1 MGGSAAA
8 TDRKRDPNIFLNVYE
23 CTRSD
28 PADNPPLEGSE
39 RECGGGSDNIN
50 VAAKAAD
57 SIATAPVVTAST
69 SLNRASGSSN
79 SLPGGLMGITTVDGV
94 TQEGQVPPARIGHVA
109 VVDSSRS
116 AIFVFGGEVAS
127 TTAVASLPL
136 FAKLSDVYEGIPRDS
151 TPGRLSGTTLA
162 WRALAEPAPS
172 TNISAVGDPTAA
184 SNGRKNVVVP
194 GAQTP
199 PPMAFHA
206 ACTASMNNEW
216 AMIVH
221 GGIDQNSCLLE
232 NLWAFR
238 RRIPSDQTADSNS
251 GYTREF
257 FWERLVPNGQG

>member
-28 PADNPPLEGSE
+28 PAYTPPPEGSE
-39 RECGGGSDNIN
+39 QECGGGSDNIN
-50 VAAKAAD
+50 VAVEAAD
-57 SIATAPVVTAST
+57 STATSPVVAAST
-69 SLNRASGSSN
+69 AINGASGSSN
-79 SLPGGLMGITTVDGV
+79 SLPGGLVEITTVDGV
-94 TQEGQVPPARIGHVA
+94 TQEGQVPPARIGHAA

-127 TTAVASLPL
+127 TTVAASLPL
-136 FAKLSDVYEGIPRDS
+136 FAKLSDVYEGVPKDS
-151 TPGRLSGTTLA
+151 KPGRLSGITLT
-162 WRALAEPAPS
+162 WRSLAEPASS
-172 TNISAVGDPTAA
+172 TSVSAVGDPTAA
-184 SNGRKNVVVP
+184 SNSRTNVVVT
-194 GAQTP
+194 GTHAP

-206 ACTASMNNEW
+206 ACTASMNDEW

-221 GGIDQNSCLLE
+221 GGIDQNSCLLG

-238 RRIPSDQTADSNS
+238 RRIPSDQTADSNT
-251 GYTREF
+251 GEF